1 MTICIFMYIFPQK
14 HIFLYFLQFRVH
26 VSLLMQMG
34 WVSLR
39 ANHSPVELHIISCAL
54 WQLQSSVCFRLEGEG
69 THLIDAVALG
79 CSPE

>member
-39 ANHSPVELHIISCAL
+39 ANHSPVELHIISLFISDCGSFSPPYVSGL
-54 WQLQSSVCFRLEGEG
+54 RG
-69 THLIDAVALG
+69 LI
-79 CSPE
+79 